1 MQMDDMLLNP
11 DDQYDDEFED
21 DDIQVAGVFKSQ
33 ENSSPEV
40 NDRQDVVESRE
51 SLNFDEWR

>member
-1 MQMDDMLLNP
+1 MDDMLLNP

-21 DDIQVAGVFKSQ
+21 DDIQVVGVFKSQ

-40 NDRQDVVESRE
+40 NDR
-51 SLNFDEWR
+51 